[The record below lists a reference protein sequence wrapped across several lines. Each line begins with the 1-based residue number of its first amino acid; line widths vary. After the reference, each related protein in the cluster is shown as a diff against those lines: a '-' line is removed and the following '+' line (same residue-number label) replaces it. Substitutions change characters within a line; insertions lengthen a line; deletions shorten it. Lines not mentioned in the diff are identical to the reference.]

1 MGSEQAPPR
10 ASGRR
15 LKFASVRRLESR
27 SVSGET
33 NDALE
38 PPASLAA
45 IGETFTAAYVAVA
58 QRVLLGLEAVQDGR
72 ARRRAATL
80 RGVGRFQTGASN
92 LER

>member
-58 QRVLLGLEAVQDGR
+58 RGVLLGLEAAQDGR
-72 ARRRAATL
+72 ARRRATKPRADAL
-80 RGVGRFQTGASN
+80 FSNGRPN